1 MTTHEEFSQFL
12 AEHQSPD
19 HDVAECTEAM
29 LRHSM
34 ASCRQYAGTIDKAL
48 KLNAPPPVL
57 RELRGVLQ
65 ERLFNTVLMRTL
77 SAAGGPLGNELLHAT
92 VIAAQSVLGDL
103 ASMEDVL
110 RAWEL
115 GVEPIGVIPDRSE
128 ATI

>member
-12 AEHQSPD
+12 AEHAAPD
-19 HDVAECTEAM
+19 HDIAECAEAM
-29 LRHSM
+29 FRR
-34 ASCRQYAGTIDKAL
+34 AVAGCRQRAHAIGEAEVV
-48 KLNAPPPVL
+48 NAPLPVL
-57 RELRGVLQ
+57 KELRGML
-65 ERLFNTVLMRTL
+65 RDRMFATILMRTL

-92 VIAAQSVLGDL
+92 TIATQSVLGDL